1 MIPGSKSDHPSFRK
15 SFGFALQ
22 GFRFAVR
29 TERNI
34 KVMLCGGAFAVVM
47 GFLLQI
53 SAADWAV
60 VLLCCGAVLCAEL
73 LNTAIET
80 VVDLVSPEF
89 HPLAGHAKDIAAA
102 AVWVLSFLVGI
113 AGVVIYGHAL
123 LCRIGVL

>member
-1 MIPGSKSDHPSFRK
+1 MIPGSNSDHPSFRK

-22 GFRFAVR
+22 GFRFAVT

-53 SAADWAV
+53 DLLSWAII
-60 VLLCCGAVLCAEL
+60 LLCCGAVLAAEL
-73 LNTAIET
+73 VNTAIET
-80 VVDLVSPEF
+80 VVDLVSPEY

-102 AVWVLSFLVGI
+102 AVYVLSFFVALVGLCVF
-113 AGVVIYGHAL
+113 AHAIIVRFL
-123 LCRIGVL
+123 